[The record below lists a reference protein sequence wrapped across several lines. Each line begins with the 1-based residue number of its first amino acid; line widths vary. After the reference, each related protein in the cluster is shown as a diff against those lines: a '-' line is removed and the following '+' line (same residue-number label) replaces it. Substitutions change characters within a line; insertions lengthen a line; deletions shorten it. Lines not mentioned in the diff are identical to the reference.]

1 MREIDIFQICPD
13 IDTMGGPRQRG
24 DKAKLSLKELRRGL
38 SEKEREKTGEVR
50 QSGAGAS
57 EEPWTP
63 PPHTALKLLLAARLS
78 AAIWSGISDCDETFN
93 YWEPTHQLL
102 YGQGLQTWEY
112 EPRFGLRSYLYL
124 LLHLLPARL
133 YTSLLQPNPMM
144 VFYFLRCLLALTCS
158 LAEVKIFQIL
168 IKKIFLVL
176 IKKIFL
182 TLRSIS
188 TAEFSA
194 SSEPT
199 WAGCA

>member
-1 MREIDIFQICPD
+1 
-13 IDTMGGPRQRG
+13 MGGPRQRG

-158 LAEVKIFQIL
+158 LAEVR
-168 IKKIFLVL
+168 IFLIS

-182 TLRSIS
+182 TLRFIS